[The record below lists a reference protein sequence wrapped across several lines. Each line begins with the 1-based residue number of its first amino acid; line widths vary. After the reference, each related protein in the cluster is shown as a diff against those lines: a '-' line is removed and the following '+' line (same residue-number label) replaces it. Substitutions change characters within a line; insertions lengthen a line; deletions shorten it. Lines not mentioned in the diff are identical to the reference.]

1 MIDKISRVVI
11 VGVGNVG
18 VTTAFSIVTQGIC
31 DEVVL
36 IDINEE
42 RVLGEV
48 MDLSQSI
55 EFLNRNV
62 KVRKGTYE
70 DCRDADIVVMTACAP
85 MTSDNNRLIWLNATK
100 VIVKD
105 IVDRIM
111 ANGFEGCFV
120 VVSNPV
126 DIISYYIYKL
136 SGLPGNQIIGTGT
149 SLDSARLK
157 VFIGELIDV
166 DPRSINAYVL
176 GEHGDSEMIPWSCV
190 RIGGKD
196 IYSIIRDNPWR
207 IQPED
212 LDKLH
217 RKTMQAGWEIF
228 NRKGN
233 TAYGIATSVVG
244 IIKAILRNENKIIPV
259 SALLSGHLGE
269 EDVFIGVPVI
279 LNRTGAK
286 EIVELEMNDAE
297 KALFHASCENVRKYY
312 PMLETE

>member
-1 MIDKISRVVI
+1 MIVKKSRVVI
-11 VGVGNVG
+11 IGIGNVG
-18 VTTAFSIVTQGIC
+18 VTTAFSLVTQGVC

-36 IDINEE
+36 IDIDDEK
-42 RVLGEV
+42 VLGEV

-62 KVRKGTYE
+62 SVKKGSYE
-70 DCRDADIVVMTACAP
+70 DCREADIVVMTACAP
-85 MTSDNNRLIWLNATK
+85 MTADNNRLLWLEATK
-100 VIVKD
+100 GIIKSIVEQ
-105 IVDRIM
+105 VM
-111 ANGFEGCFV
+111 ENGFEGHFV

-126 DIISYYIYKL
+126 DIISYYIYKI

-157 VFIGELIDV
+157 CFIGELIDV

-190 RIGGKD
+190 RVGGKD

-207 IQPED
+207 IREED
-212 LDKLH
+212 LDRLH
-217 RKTMQAGWEIF
+217 AKTMQAGWEIF

-233 TAYGIATSVVG
+233 TAYGIATSAVG
-244 IIKAILRNENKIIPV
+244 IIKAILFNENRIIPV

-269 EDVFIGVPVI
+269 KDVFIGVPVI

-286 EIVELEMNDAE
+286 EIVELEMTEEE
-297 KALFHASCENVRKYY
+297 KKLFHASCESVRQYY
-312 PMLETE
+312 PMLNI

>member
-1 MIDKISRVVI
+1 MIMKKSRVVI
-11 VGVGNVG
+11 IGIGNVG
-18 VTTAFSIVTQGIC
+18 VTTAFSLVTQGVC

-36 IDINEE
+36 IDIDEE
-42 RVLGEV
+42 KVLGEV
-48 MDLSQSI
+48 LDLSQSI

-62 KVRKGTYE
+62 SVKKGGYE
-70 DCRDADIVVMTACAP
+70 DCREADIVVVTACAP
-85 MTSDNNRLIWLNATK
+85 MTADNNRLLWLEATK
-100 VIVKD
+100 GIIKSIVEQ
-105 IVDRIM
+105 VM
-111 ANGFEGCFV
+111 ANGFDGHFV

-126 DIISYYIYKL
+126 DIISYYIYKI

-157 VFIGELIDV
+157 CFIGELIDV

-190 RIGGKD
+190 RVGGKD

-207 IQPED
+207 IREED
-212 LDKLH
+212 LDLLH
-217 RKTMQAGWEIF
+217 AKTMKAGWEIF

-233 TAYGIATSVVG
+233 TAYGIATSAVG
-244 IIKAILRNENKIIPV
+244 IIKAILFNENRIIPV

-269 EDVFIGVPVI
+269 DDVFIGVPVI

-286 EIVELEMNDAE
+286 EIVELEMTEEE
-297 KALFHASCENVRKYY
+297 KKLFHASCDNVRQYY
-312 PMLETE
+312 SVLNV

>member
-1 MIDKISRVVI
+1 MIVKKSRVVI
-11 VGVGNVG
+11 IGVGNVG
-18 VTTAFSIVTQGIC
+18 VTTAFSLVTQGIC

-42 RVLGEV
+42 RAIGEV

-62 KVRKGTYE
+62 SVKKGTYE
-70 DCRDADIVVMTACAP
+70 DCRDADVIVMTACAP
-85 MTSDNNRLIWLNATK
+85 MTSDNNRLLWLEATK
-100 VIVKD
+100 GIVKG
-105 IVDRIM
+105 IVENVM
-111 ANGFEGCFV
+111 ANGFDGIFV

-157 VFIGELIDV
+157 CFIGELIDV

-190 RIGGKD
+190 RVGGKD

-207 IQPED
+207 ITEED
-212 LDKLH
+212 LDKLLK
-217 RKTMQAGWEIF
+217 KTMQAGWEIF

-233 TAYGIATSVVG
+233 TSYGIATSAVG
-244 IIKAILRNENKIIPV
+244 IIKAILQNENKIIPV

-286 EIVELEMNDAE
+286 EIVELEMTEAE
-297 KALFHASCENVRKYY
+297 KQLFKASCDHVRKYY
-312 PMLETE
+312 DMLGI